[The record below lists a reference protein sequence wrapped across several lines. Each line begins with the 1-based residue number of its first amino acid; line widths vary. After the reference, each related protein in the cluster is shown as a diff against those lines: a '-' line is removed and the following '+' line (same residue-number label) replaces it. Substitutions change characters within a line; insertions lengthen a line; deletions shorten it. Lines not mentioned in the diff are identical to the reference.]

1 MSGDPTN
8 KTTPMSEGHA
18 MYLLEHQRAESRM
31 NELRNQA
38 HAESRA
44 RRLYVA
50 RRAAR
55 RAERAVRRAARASAS
70 VY

>member
-1 MSGDPTN
+1 
-8 KTTPMSEGHA
+8 
-18 MYLLEHQRAESRM
+18 MYLLEHELANSRMHELRAEA
-31 NELRNQA
+31 L
-38 HAESRA
+38 AESRA
-44 RRLYVA
+44 HRLYLA

>member
-8 KTTPMSEGHA
+8 PFRPTFEGHA
-18 MYLLEHQRAESRM
+18 MYLLEHQMADSRM
-31 NELRNQA
+31 HELRNEA
-38 HAESRA
+38 LAESRA

-55 RAERAVRRAARASAS
+55 RAELAARRAARASAS

>member
-1 MSGDPTN
+1 
-8 KTTPMSEGHA
+8 
-18 MYLLEHQRAESRM
+18 MYMLEHDLALSRRD
-31 NELRNQA
+31 ELQA
-38 HAESRA
+38 QAAAASRA

-55 RAERAVRRAARASAS
+55 RAERAVRRAARARSA

>member
-1 MSGDPTN
+1 
-8 KTTPMSEGHA
+8 
-18 MYLLEHQRAESRM
+18 MYMQEHQLADSRM
-31 NELRNQA
+31 QELRNEA
-38 HAESRA
+38 RAASRA

-50 RRAAR
+50 RRAAL

>member
-1 MSGDPTN
+1 
-8 KTTPMSEGHA
+8 
-18 MYLLEHQRAESRM
+18 MYMQEHQLADSRM
-31 NELRNQA
+31 QELRNEA
-38 HAESRA
+38 RDASRA

-55 RAERAVRRAARASAS
+55 RAELAVRRAARASAS